1 MLLKQGNI
9 TLEYERVGSGP
20 LVVLFHS
27 TASSLKQWNSLINL
41 LKNEFEIIA
50 LNLFGYGLTSKW
62 NESNSPQNLLDHLKL
77 IEPLITNYNGK
88 ITFIGHSFGGSVAMR
103 AGFEYQ
109 NKLDKL
115 ILFEPNAFFIFDKK
129 IHSYAYNIANSF
141 GNKIID
147 AKINSSWRKF
157 SKIFLEFWIG
167 KGTWEKMNSEQQE
180 KFLQVIPN
188 IYYEAQSIFN
198 EKMRLN
204 DFINFQKKIYFMN
217 AKNTNFISK
226 EIKKIFISKL
236 PNIMH
241 TELGEGDHMAPIKL
255 SEVINPLIYKHLKNL
270 TI

>member
-1 MLLKQGNI
+1 MLLKKDNI
-9 TLEYERVGSGP
+9 TLEYERKGSGP
-20 LVVLFHS
+20 LIILFHS
-27 TASSLKQWNSLINL
+27 TASSLKQWNSLISL

-62 NESNSPQNLLDHLKL
+62 NENNSPQSLLDHLKL
-77 IEPLITNYNGK
+77 IEPLINSYKGK

-103 AGFEYQ
+103 AGLEYQ
-109 NKLDKL
+109 NKLEKL
-115 ILFEPNAFFIFDKK
+115 ILLEPNAFFIFDKK
-129 IHSYAYNIANSF
+129 IDPYAYNIANSF

-147 AKINSSWRKF
+147 AKINSSWRNF
-157 SKIFLEFWIG
+157 AKIFLEFWIG
-167 KGTWEKMNSEQQE
+167 QGTWEKMNSQQQK
-180 KFLQVIPN
+180 KFLYVIPN

-204 DFINFQKKIYFMN
+204 DFINLQKKIYFIN

-255 SEVINPLIYKHLKNL
+255 SEVINPLIYKYLKN
-270 TI
+270 